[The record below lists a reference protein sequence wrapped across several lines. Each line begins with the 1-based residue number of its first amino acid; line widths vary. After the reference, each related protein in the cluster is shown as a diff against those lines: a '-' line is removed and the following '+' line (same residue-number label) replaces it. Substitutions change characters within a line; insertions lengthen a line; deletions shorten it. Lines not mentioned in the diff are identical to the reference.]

1 MGFADIDKAR
11 IRYHLEY
18 PNVARATTSIGG
30 VVRNSDV
37 EYVLEAMMEN
47 ILPQAQPLILRTLDI
62 LDGIELQM
70 VEALARL
77 QASKADVVTLNPQE
91 HGALQGQYAYW
102 QGRLSK
108 QLDIVV
114 NPNAPNSNVRGLNV
128 RRR

>member
-1 MGFADIDKAR
+1 MGFADNDKAR

-18 PNVARATTSIGG
+18 PNVARVTTSIGG
-30 VVRNSDV
+30 VVRNSDA
-37 EYVLEAMMEN
+37 EFVLEAMMEN
-47 ILPQAQPLILRTLDI
+47 IIELAQPLILRTLDI

-77 QASKADVVTLNPQE
+77 QAAKADVVTLNPEE
-91 HGALQGQYAYW
+91 HSALQGQYSYW

-108 QLDIVV
+108 QLSVPV
-114 NPNAPNSNVRGLNV
+114 NPDTPEGGVRGLNA